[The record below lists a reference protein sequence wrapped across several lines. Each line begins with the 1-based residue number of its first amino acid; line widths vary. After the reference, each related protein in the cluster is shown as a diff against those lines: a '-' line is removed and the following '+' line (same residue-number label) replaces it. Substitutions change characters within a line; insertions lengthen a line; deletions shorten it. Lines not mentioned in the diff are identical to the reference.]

1 LLAIDTPRETSRKA
15 IDDLKHMGIKEFVM
29 LTGDQPEAA
38 RQIAEAVGVTDFR
51 SGLLPQDKL
60 TAVEDLKQKYGTIVM
75 VGDGIND
82 APALALADIGI
93 AVHGTNSSAQA
104 METAD
109 ITLMQADLAQL
120 PFALNLSRTAM
131 NTIRFNIAF
140 AIGIKAIFMLLA
152 MLGLSSMWMAVVAD
166 MGISILVTLNGMR
179 LLRHPA

>member
-1 LLAIDTPRETSRKA
+1 
-15 IDDLKHMGIKEFVM
+15 
-29 LTGDQPEAA
+29 
-38 RQIAEAVGVTDFR
+38 
-51 SGLLPQDKL
+51 
-60 TAVEDLKQKYGTIVM
+60 VEDLQRKYGTIVM

-93 AVHGTNSSAQA
+93 AVRGTNSSAQA

-152 MLGLSSMWMAVVAD
+152 TLGLSTMWMAVVAD

>member
-1 LLAIDTPRETSRKA
+1 
-15 IDDLKHMGIKEFVM
+15 
-29 LTGDQPEAA
+29 
-38 RQIAEAVGVTDFR
+38 
-51 SGLLPQDKL
+51 
-60 TAVEDLKQKYGTIVM
+60 
-75 VGDGIND
+75 
-82 APALALADIGI
+82 
-93 AVHGTNSSAQA
+93 

-152 MLGLSSMWMAVVAD
+152 TLGLSTMWMAVVAD